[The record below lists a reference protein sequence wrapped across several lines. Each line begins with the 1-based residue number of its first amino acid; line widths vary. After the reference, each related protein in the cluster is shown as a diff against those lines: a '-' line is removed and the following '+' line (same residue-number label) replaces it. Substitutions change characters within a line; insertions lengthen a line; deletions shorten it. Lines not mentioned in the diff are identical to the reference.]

1 MREDEMMET
10 TVLCNQDVVCIL
22 GMHRSGTSL
31 LTRMI
36 NLLDVY
42 LGPEEL
48 LLPPNFAN
56 PKGYWEHREIVAIND
71 EILRRL
77 GGSWDEPP
85 AFPSGWENAPAI
97 DDLKERGRR
106 LIHDSF
112 ANVDTWGWKD
122 PRSCLT
128 LPFWQQ
134 LLPDMRY
141 VVCLRNPLDVAGS
154 LEYRNHFSAEKSS
167 QLWLTYVN
175 SALEHSDGKSR
186 LVIFY
191 EDLIDDCLRELQLLA
206 DFLGKPER
214 AKALDV
220 QRATREYMEKELQ
233 HYQTS
238 IVQAA
243 ASPKIA
249 VRPKALYIAQRI
261 SVSFGRRE
269 SNGHKGSDDQ
279 IEKALDILGQ
289 HANRASGQANPLIEQ
304 LAERDDE
311 LAENSNTIRRLQTK
325 VLEQGKD
332 KAAIST
338 QLGKREQ
345 AVKRLSSKLEKNDG
359 MVQAL
364 STQLAEKDGSLQMLS
379 SQLAEKDGSLQ
390 MLSSQLAEKDEALQM
405 LSTQLAEKDE
415 ALQMLSSQ
423 LAEQDRALQLQL
435 KQADETVGLLSAQL
449 LETKTELQ
457 RLKDTLSWRLLNHY
471 GRIKHKF
478 LIPVYRLL
486 VPSGRNGSNP
496 GLWTGKSEDR

>member
-1 MREDEMMET
+1 M
-10 TVLCNQDVVCIL
+10 L
-22 GMHRSGTSL
+22 
-31 LTRMI
+31 

-42 LGPEEL
+42 LGPEQL

-56 PKGYWEHREIVAIND
+56 HKGYWEHREIVSIND

-85 AFPSGWENAPAI
+85 TFPPGWENAPTI

-106 LIHDSF
+106 LIQDTF

-122 PRSCLT
+122 PRTCLT

-154 LEYRNHFSAEKSS
+154 LEYRNRFSAEKSS
-167 QLWLTYVN
+167 RLWLTYVN
-175 SALEHSDGKSR
+175 SALEHSDGRSR

-214 AKALDV
+214 AKAVDV
-220 QRATREYMEKELQ
+220 QKAAREFMEKELQ
-233 HYQTS
+233 HYQSS
-238 IVQAA
+238 IVQAT

-269 SNGHKGSDDQ
+269 SNGHEGSEDQ
-279 IEKALDILGQ
+279 IEKALDILSQ
-289 HANRASGQANPLIEQ
+289 HAIRASGQANPLIEQ
-304 LAERDDE
+304 LAERDDQ
-311 LAENSNTIRRLQTK
+311 LAENGNTIRRLQIQL
-325 VLEQGKD
+325 LEQGKD
-332 KAAIST
+332 KGAISAR
-338 QLGKREQ
+338 LGEREQ
-345 AVKRLSSKLEKNDG
+345 AVRILSGKLVKNDG

-364 STQLAEKDGSLQMLS
+364 STQLAEKDRALQLLS
-379 SQLAEKDGSLQ
+379 SQR
-390 MLSSQLAEKDEALQM
+390 
-405 LSTQLAEKDE
+405 
-415 ALQMLSSQ
+415 
-423 LAEQDRALQLQL
+423 AEQDRALQH
-435 KQADETVGLLSAQL
+435 ADETVGLLSAQL
-449 LETKTELQ
+449 LDTKTQLQ

-471 GRIKHKF
+471 GRIKYRF
-478 LIPVYRLL
+478 LLPVYRLF
-486 VPSGRNGSNP
+486 VPIRTKRIERKPLFRQFGR
-496 GLWTGKSEDR
+496 